1 MDYTVLS
8 IQELHDLYVEGKTNP
23 VEVVEQAIAKAKAD
37 KNNALEAVMYDD
49 ARKMAMQ
56 LVNEGIEEDNL
67 LWGIPYF
74 IKDNF
79 STKGVETTASS
90 NILKGYVPHFDAE
103 VITRLKAKKAIP
115 LGKATLDELAMGGS
129 GMSGHLGRTYN
140 PFDETHQ
147 HMVGGSSAGSA
158 SLVAAGI
165 VPFSLG
171 SDTGDSVRKPAS
183 YAGLVGFKPTWG
195 RISRYGLY
203 PFTPSL
209 DAVGYFTRNVFDAAL
224 LLDTLAGRDDK
235 DLTSSFREVDQ
246 YSAYQADVKGLKFA
260 TLKGISNS
268 IVNPVLKQHYDRSIE
283 ELVKRGATVEMVE
296 IDQNLLNAL
305 FSTYFVLSCAES
317 TSNNANLDGVKFGA
331 RQAGKTYIDVIK
343 NTRTAGFSALIKRRF
358 ILGSYSLKQEN
369 QELLFRRAQKARRL
383 IVEAVNKVLTDYDFI
398 YLPAAPGIA
407 PKFDQK
413 SDNLNI
419 AHLVEDNHLVI
430 GNLAGLPSIT
440 LPLCI
445 DRGMPIGVNITG
457 RAFDE
462 KRLFAAAAVV
472 ESITGLKNLYVGS
485 KK

>member
-1 MDYTVLS
+1 MDYTTLT
-8 IQELHDLYVEGKTNP
+8 IQELHDLYLSGRVTP
-23 VEVVEQAIAKAKAD
+23 LQVVEQAIEKAKAD
-37 KNNALEAVMYDD
+37 TNNALEANMF
-49 ARKMAMQ
+49 ASA
-56 LVNEGIEEDNL
+56 IEKAKELSTQKVEVENL

-90 NILKGYVPHFDAE
+90 NILRGYVPHYDAE
-103 VITRLKAKKAIP
+103 VIERLNEKKAIA

-140 PFDETHQ
+140 PYDPSHT

-165 VPFSLG
+165 VPFALG

-195 RISRYGLY
+195 RISRFGLF

-209 DAVGYFTRNVFDAAL
+209 DAVGYFTRSVFDSSL
-224 LLDTLAGRDDK
+224 LLETLAGRDEK
-235 DLTSSFREVDQ
+235 DFTSSFKKVDK
-246 YSAYQADVKGLKFA
+246 YTSYKHDVKGIKLA
-260 TLKGISNS
+260 LIRGISNRIS
-268 IVNPVLKQHYDRSIE
+268 NPILKASYDYSIE
-283 ELVKRGATVEMVE
+283 ELKKRGAIIEYVEV
-296 IDQNLLNAL
+296 DQSLLRAL

-331 RQAGKTYIDVIK
+331 RKEGTTYIDVIK

-383 IVEAVNKVLTDYDFI
+383 IVEAVNKVLKDYDFI
-398 YLPAAPGIA
+398 YLPAAPSIA

-419 AHLVEDNHLVI
+419 EHLVEDNHLVI
-430 GNLAGLPSIT
+430 GNLAGLPSLT
-440 LPLCI
+440 LPICL
-445 DRGMPIGVNITG
+445 DKGMPIGVNLTG
-457 RAFDE
+457 RPFE
-462 KRLFAAAAVV
+462 ELKLFGVASVI
-472 ESITGLKNLYVGS
+472 EEISGLKNLYVGS